1 MTRTLLSEA
10 VELAQSGMKVLPCKP
25 SGEQAKAP
33 YLSNGFKGASSDPG
47 QVQSWW
53 QQWPNALIGVA
64 IPDHLIVL
72 DIDPRNGATLEALEA
87 VTGPL
92 PDTLTSWSGRG
103 DGGRH
108 LWFQKPAEEISSRQ
122 LPKGV
127 DLKAGGRGYVIA
139 PPSPHNVTG
148 KPYRWGDTG
157 HVAELP
163 PQAVDALAPR
173 KPSVTLPAPVSEH
186 SGNLDGLVRSVSEAV
201 EGERN
206 EKLFWASCRAFDHGN
221 DGIIQDL
228 FEAALSVG
236 LTESE
241 ASSTIDSARRT
252 ERQQPEPFIPNGNFS
267 PPVGNPTPAKNF
279 APEPEVLPEVTPG
292 TNVPPESNH
301 DPLGSA
307 FTATSLLAQEF
318 PPLEYVVP
326 GVITEGLGLLVAPP
340 KIGKSWLVLD
350 VGIACSKGGKAFNA
364 IQVDQRPVLY
374 LALEDGPRRLQDRLH
389 TIGMT
394 VGNDNLT
401 FMTDVPAGAPL
412 TIGTFIERYADRKPL
427 VILDTLGKARDVYT
441 GNDAYQKDYKEL
453 SDYKR
458 LVDRHPG
465 SSLLIVHHTNK
476 GAHGDFVASVSGTQG
491 ITGAADSVLT
501 IERGRGEDEAVLNVT
516 SRDAAEGSY
525 AMTFDNGAWTL
536 DGTGLLEAAKNA
548 QTRKA
553 TTGLGDAMTE
563 VIELVSNHP
572 EGIRPKDVATLLNW
586 EDSKARLYLTRAYDQ
601 NRLAKAGRGL
611 YTPVTIDTSV
621 TIPGTTPPDSYT
633 VTEVTPPNS
642 EEIDWSQIQTVNEN
656 QEQK

>member
-1 MTRTLLSEA
+1 MANALLQDA
-10 VELAQSGMKVLPCKP
+10 IMYATDMGMKVLPCKP
-25 SGEQAKAP
+25 NGEQNKAP
-33 YLSNGFKGASSDPG
+33 LIGNGFKAASADAE
-47 QVQSWW
+47 QIRSWW
-53 QQWPNALIGVA
+53 EQWPNALIAVA
-64 IPDHLIVL
+64 IPDHYLVL
-72 DIDPRNGATLEALEA
+72 DIDPRNGGSLEALEA
-87 VTGPL
+87 ITGPL

-108 LWFQKPAEEISSRQ
+108 LWFKKSARAISSRQ

-127 DLKAGGRGYVIA
+127 DLKAGGRGYVIV
-139 PPSPHNVTG
+139 PPSLHPATG
-148 KPYRWGDTG
+148 KPYSWTG
-157 HVAELP
+157 TQVAELP
-163 PQAVDALAPR
+163 SQAVDALAPR
-173 KPSVTLPAPVSEH
+173 KPSVTLPTPIVDRPS
-186 SGNLDGLVRSVSEAV
+186 NLDGLVRSVAEAV

-206 EKLFWASCRAFDHGN
+206 QKLYWASCRAFDNGN
-221 DGIIQDL
+221 DDIIQDL

-241 ASSTIDSARRT
+241 ASATIDSARRT
-252 ERQQPEPFIPNGNFS
+252 DRQQVIPFVSRDANASPIPTNWNS
-267 PPVGNPTPAKNF
+267 PDSDNSHTSPKATPVGKPT
-279 APEPEVLPEVTPG
+279 PEPEPVETEQSP
-292 TNVPPESNH
+292 H

-340 KIGKSWLVLD
+340 KIGKSWMVLD
-350 VGIACSKGGKAFNA
+350 VGIACSKGGLAFNA
-364 IQVDQRPVLY
+364 IDVDQRPVLY

-394 VGNDNLT
+394 VGNDDLT
-401 FMTDVPAGAPL
+401 FMTDVPAGAML
-412 TIGTFIERYADRKPL
+412 TIGAFIERHADRKPL

-465 SSLLIVHHTNK
+465 SSLLVVHHTNK
-476 GAHGDFVASVSGTQG
+476 GAHGDFVSSVSGTQG

-525 AMTFDNGAWTL
+525 AMTFDNGTWTL
-536 DGTGLLEAAKNA
+536 DGTGLLDAAKNA

-572 EGIRPKDVATLLNW
+572 EGIAPKDVATLLNW
-586 EDSKARLYLTRAYDQ
+586 DPSKARLYLKRAYDE
-601 NRLAKAGRGL
+601 NRLARASRGL

-621 TIPGTTPPDSYT
+621 TIPGTEALDSYT
-633 VTEVTPPNS
+633 VTEVTQLQGGES
-642 EEIDWSQIQTVNEN
+642 
-656 QEQK
+656 